1 MRKRTKLIIRTLLL
15 LLLVIFANGIY
26 YLFWG
31 QFKST
36 ERLKQGKELNLYE
49 MCSVY
54 SMHVG
59 MSIVG
64 WIHSPEATKQVIS
77 MTFPWN
83 RGKTIYKETDFFLR
97 YPAISSR
104 YRTQYS
110 RRRIAFHDASY
121 SLSNPDHR
129 LALAVNPGYL
139 WRDDQKVYLEAP
151 IHYPVC
157 YNTHIG
163 ITDNFQIVLDE
174 CLFNYLEE
182 KHWLHPY
189 TLIYY
194 TSVD

>member
-1 MRKRTKLIIRTLLL
+1 MKKRVKHLIRTVLILLS
-15 LLLVIFANGIY
+15 VVFANGIY

-49 MCSVY
+49 MCCVY

-97 YPAISSR
+97 YPVIRSR

-110 RRRIAFHDASY
+110 RRRIAFHDSSY
-121 SLSNPDHR
+121 SLTDPDHR

-139 WRDDQKVYLEAP
+139 WRDDDKVYLEVP
-151 IHYPVC
+151 VHYPIC

-163 ITDNFQIVLDE
+163 ITDNFQVILDE

-194 TSVD
+194 TSID

>member
-1 MRKRTKLIIRTLLL
+1 MKKRVKHLIRAVLI

-83 RGKTIYKETDFFLR
+83 RGKTIYKKRT
-97 YPAISSR
+97 SS
-104 YRTQYS
+104 
-110 RRRIAFHDASY
+110 
-121 SLSNPDHR
+121 
-129 LALAVNPGYL
+129 
-139 WRDDQKVYLEAP
+139 
-151 IHYPVC
+151 
-157 YNTHIG
+157 
-163 ITDNFQIVLDE
+163 
-174 CLFNYLEE
+174 
-182 KHWLHPY
+182 
-189 TLIYY
+189 
-194 TSVD
+194 